1 MGQRYYDPR
10 VGRYITSDPIGLAGG
25 LNTYSYV
32 YNNPLRYVDPLGLW
46 STGGHNAIIND
57 EFRNFT
63 PDQIAAI
70 QEGSARVDAMS
81 NQLGDTAYLHA
92 MRSLDESV
100 EHAKQRACEFIK
112 KKMDVYNA
120 LKISP
125 NPRVRRIAYQA
136 LGEAIHPVMD
146 STSPAHA
153 GWQVWDPLHHP
164 GQIDE
169 HGDMPGSME
178 TEDALTP
185 AILARNRELINQ
197 VLDGNACSCTK

>member
-1 MGQRYYDPR
+1 MRLLKFKSLR
-10 VGRYITSDPIGLAGG
+10 
-25 LNTYSYV
+25 
-32 YNNPLRYVDPLGLW
+32 PLLLSP
-46 STGGHNAIIND
+46 
-57 EFRNFT
+57 E
-63 PDQIAAI
+63 QIAAI
-70 QEGSARVDAMS
+70 KEGSANVDTMS
-81 NQLGDTAYLHA
+81 SQFGDTAFLHA
-92 MRSLDESV
+92 LRNPGESI

-125 NPRVRRIAYQA
+125 NPRVRMIAYRA

-153 GWQVWDPLHHP
+153 GWKIWDPLHHP

-178 TEDALTP
+178 KEDALTP
-185 AILARNRELINQ
+185 EILARNRELINQ
-197 VLDGNACSCTK
+197 VLDGSACSCTK